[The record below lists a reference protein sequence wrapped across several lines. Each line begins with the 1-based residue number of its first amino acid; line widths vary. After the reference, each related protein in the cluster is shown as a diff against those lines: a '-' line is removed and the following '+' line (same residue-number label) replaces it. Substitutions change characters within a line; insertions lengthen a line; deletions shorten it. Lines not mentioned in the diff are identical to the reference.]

1 MNILELEKFKIED
14 AINFHDELNPLLFDE
29 NNKLKPNIKN
39 QLEIITDD
47 FVEYMGIPDLAVEDV
62 IITGSNVAFT
72 YTPHS
77 DIDLHLLVDFAEL
90 PESDVYKELFNAKK
104 SLYND
109 TYEIT
114 IRDIPVELYVQDT
127 AQSHTSLGEYSL
139 MQDKFTRIPSK
150 QRANLDEISAE
161 HKFERLEQ
169 LAIEGL
175 KSKDI
180 EKVNN
185 VLSIIKRY
193 RQAGLD
199 NKGEFGP
206 ENLAFKAI
214 RSKGYFQALF
224 DLRNK
229 LRAQQ
234 LSIEEELLRR
244 TFEESIGVYNSKVN
258 IAEDMSKEDLADQW
272 NVSTKEITK
281 AIDLGVK
288 VEMRNNPQVT
298 ATTPQ
303 LRREQATKIAVN
315 NIVQDVEYYPKM
327 ITFIRAVNQLN
338 QTTSTNDGEG
348 SDVNDIS
355 KMQDMGYKPSQV
367 NEEEQ
372 TDIIKILTLPE
383 NDPDVDWQSDT
394 GVYNSD
400 VMADLESMWNDDIE
414 KRKNALKQ
422 KYPKLRD
429 ESYWDLDDDAL
440 KIDSIAPDDIDRR
453 MNAGQPAYEV
463 VDAWADKHGI
473 PEEVIGDHE
482 TVGGLAIFNTFE
494 ELGYQN
500 EYTPIAFYEAGHLDS
515 VRKRNP
521 QTSSKTF
528 VQDPKYIN
536 SDDPDQIDE
545 ASGYIPSEA
554 QKNDPRFSRA
564 LSVDVHPDTM
574 KKGAKAMGLGDIAR
588 DGRPPLLRPGKKK
601 TKNSKTEFGKGIY

>member
-1 MNILELEKFKIED
+1 MNILELEKFKIGD

-47 FVEYMGIPDLAVEDV
+47 FIEYMGIPDLAVEDV

-150 QRANLDEISAE
+150 QRANLDEISTE

-169 LAIEGL
+169 LALQGL
-175 KSKDI
+175 KSEDI
-180 EKVNN
+180 DKVNE

-229 LRAQQ
+229 LRGKQ
-234 LSIEEELLRR
+234 LSIEEEMLRR

-258 IAEDMSKEDLADQW
+258 IAEDMSKEDLADKW
-272 NVSTKEITK
+272 NVNRKEIAK

-338 QTTSTNDGEG
+338 QTTSTNDGKG
-348 SDVNDIS
+348 SDVNDVS
-355 KMQDMGYKPSQV
+355 QMQDMGYKPSKV
-367 NEEEQ
+367 NEGQ
-372 TDIIKILTLPE
+372 LSMHPD
-383 NDPDVDWQSDT
+383 DPTVDWE
-394 GVYNSD
+394 GVYDSD
-400 VMADLESMWNDDIE
+400 VMTDLESMWNDDIE

-473 PEEVIGDHE
+473 PEEVIGDQQ

-500 EYTPIAFYEAGHLDS
+500 EYTPIAFYEAGGIDW
-515 VRKRNP
+515 VKRRHS
-521 QTSSKTF
+521 QASSKTF
-528 VQDPKYIN
+528 IQDIN

-554 QKNDPRFSRA
+554 ERNDPRFSRA

-574 KKGAKAMGLGDIAR
+574 KKQAKAMGLGNISRA
-588 DGRPPLLRPGKKK
+588 GVPPLLRPGKPEKK
-601 TKNSKTEFGKGIY
+601 SKKSDFGKGIY

>member
-1 MNILELEKFKIED
+1 MNISELEKFKIED

-29 NNKLKPNIKN
+29 NNKLKSNIKS
-39 QLEIITDD
+39 QLDIIVDD
-47 FVEYMGIPDLAVEDV
+47 FVEYMGLPDLAVEDV

-77 DIDLHLLVDFAEL
+77 DIDLHLLVDFSAL
-90 PESDVYKELFNAKK
+90 PESDVYKELFMAKK

-127 AQSHTSLGEYSL
+127 AQAHTSLGEYSL
-139 MQDKFTRIPSK
+139 YQDKFTRIPSK
-150 QRANLDEISAE
+150 KRANLDEISAE

-175 KSKDI
+175 KSEDI
-180 EKVNN
+180 DKVNE

-224 DLRNK
+224 DLRHK
-229 LRAQQ
+229 LRGKQ

-258 IAEDMSKEDLADQW
+258 LAEDISTEELASQW
-272 NVSTKEITK
+272 NVSTREIAK

-288 VEMRNNPQVT
+288 VEMKNNPQVT

-303 LRREQATKIAVN
+303 MRRDQATKLAVN
-315 NIVQDVEYYPKM
+315 NIAKDIEYYDKF
-327 ITFIRAVNQLN
+327 ITFMRAIAKLN
-338 QTTSTNDGEG
+338 KSSTNDGEG

-355 KMQDMGYKPSQV
+355 KMG
-367 NEEEQ
+367 
-372 TDIIKILTLPE
+372 
-383 NDPDVDWQSDT
+383 DT
-394 GVYNSD
+394 YNVS
-400 VMADLESMWNDDIE
+400 
-414 KRKNALKQ
+414 
-422 KYPKLRD
+422 
-429 ESYWDLDDDAL
+429 
-440 KIDSIAPDDIDRR
+440 
-453 MNAGQPAYEV
+453 
-463 VDAWADKHGI
+463 
-473 PEEVIGDHE
+473 
-482 TVGGLAIFNTFE
+482 
-494 ELGYQN
+494 
-500 EYTPIAFYEAGHLDS
+500 
-515 VRKRNP
+515 
-521 QTSSKTF
+521 
-528 VQDPKYIN
+528 
-536 SDDPDQIDE
+536 E

-554 QKNDPRFSRA
+554 ERNDPRFSRA

-574 KKGAKAMGLGDIAR
+574 KKGAKAMGLGDISRA
-588 DGRPPLLRPGKKK
+588 GIPPLLRPGKKK
-601 TKNSKTEFGKGIY
+601 NTNSKTEFGKGIY